1 VTSAKDTN
9 AAVSRLMAGLG
20 LELQAL
26 ARNADGLQDV
36 MSDLIGSGGSDLRTL
51 AEGQTLDALHQTLVE
66 LAHFC
71 SRLSEAAHREG
82 FGLETTYQAA
92 SGIRLSRLSRR
103 FLQSGAEP
111 SQLTAG
117 ECELW

>member
-1 VTSAKDTN
+1 VTSARDTD

-26 ARNADGLQDV
+26 ARNADGLQDL
-36 MSDLIGSGGSDLRTL
+36 MGGLIESGASDPRTL

-66 LAHFC
+66 LAGFC
-71 SRLSEAAHREG
+71 SRVSEAAQREG
-82 FGLETTYQAA
+82 FGLETTRQAA

-103 FLQSGAEP
+103 FLQGGAEP